1 MHGRDHAVGAVMRY
15 RVAELSEIPVLIALR
30 REQLIEESVRDEG
43 KQREDYDDVDVSGE
57 LTAFFTKKMSD
68 GSMIEWIAEED
79 GEIIATS
86 AILFYEFP
94 PSLDFPN
101 GNKGYIA
108 NMYTKPEFRGRGIAS
123 TLIGKLTEEAKKR
136 GITRLWLSASNQG
149 KPVYEK
155 CDFEV
160 VDWVMERYL

>member
-1 MHGRDHAVGAVMRY
+1 MRY
-15 RVAELSEIPVLIALR
+15 RAAELSDIPVLIALR

-43 KQREDYDDVDVSGE
+43 RQREEFDTLDVSAE
-57 LTAFFTKKMSD
+57 MTSFFMRKMGD

-79 GEIIATS
+79 GEIVATS

-108 NMYTKPEFRGRGIAS
+108 NMYTKPQYRGRGIAS
-123 TLIGKLTEEAKKR
+123 ALIGRLTEEARKR

-149 KPVYEK
+149 KPVYAN
-155 CDFEV
+155 CGFEV
-160 VDWVMERYL
+160 ADWVMEKYM